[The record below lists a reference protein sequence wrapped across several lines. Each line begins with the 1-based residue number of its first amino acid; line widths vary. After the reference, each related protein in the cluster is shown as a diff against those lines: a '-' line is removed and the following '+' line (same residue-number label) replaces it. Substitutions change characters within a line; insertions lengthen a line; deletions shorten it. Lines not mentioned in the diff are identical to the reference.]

1 LVLALAGWFFLGGQ
15 GGQGGDPV
23 ATVPPSPPQPQGP
36 TVEDLRAQMEE
47 LISQQSEMLQQQYD
61 DKLIELQ
68 TQLDAAQRDSEK
80 RQRAEEERKQR
91 EADEAAAQAAAEQA
105 AEEEAA
111 KRQAEEQAQKLAEAK
126 KAKEAEAEQAKAE
139 ETPAKPAVPTPRP
152 VVPTPTPTPAA
163 GSPQAKA
170 DPPAS
175 RVRRG
180 DLVEMGPGVIPPR
193 QDRAPNPTYPAMARR
208 FNKSNATVLVRAL
221 IDENGEVIK
230 VELASEPQ
238 KFGFDQ
244 EALSA
249 VKKSTYKPATKDG
262 VPVKFWHTITVQF
275 RK

>member
-1 LVLALAGWFFLGGQ
+1 
-15 GGQGGDPV
+15 V
-23 ATVPPSPPQPQGP
+23 AAVAPPPPEPQGP

-68 TQLDAAQRDSEK
+68 TELDAAQREAER
-80 RQRAEEERKQR
+80 RQRADDERKKQ
-91 EADEAAAQAAAEQA
+91 EAEAAAEAEAEQQAALEAEAQRQA
-105 AEEEAA
+105 DEEAQRLAEE
-111 KRQAEEQAQKLAEAK
+111 K
-126 KAKEAEAEQAKAE
+126 KAKEAEAEKAKAAE
-139 ETPAKPAVPTPRP
+139 ATAKPAVPTPRP
-152 VVPTPTPTPAA
+152 AVPTPTPKPAA
-163 GSPQAKA
+163 GSAQTKPE
-170 DPPAS
+170 PAAPK
-175 RVRRG
+175 VRRG

-193 QDRAPNPTYPAMARR
+193 QDRAPNPSYPAMARR

-221 IDENGEVIK
+221 IDENGEVIT

-244 EALSA
+244 EAMSA